1 MSLSDD
7 IYAIR
12 HGVGLSRLD
21 HVRYLRVTGARA
33 FEALDRV
40 VSGPL
45 RVRDGQLMHS
55 LLLTD
60 DARPF
65 ADIYLARDDEE
76 FFMLSEGPSSDELVD
91 HLRRHFPADGSV
103 SVEDRTATSAIL
115 GLDGP
120 YAWELLGAT
129 IDPEVIGLPY
139 LTFYHHRSSLCYRAG
154 KTGEYGY
161 GMIVP
166 RADADALEAR
176 MRSAGEMFDLRA
188 VGLDALDQCALENWF
203 FNIRREG
210 REPVTPIELQL
221 QWRVSY
227 RKQFV
232 GSDALTRRR
241 ADGARTRLTCI
252 IADGAVA
259 VGDSVFVDGN
269 PIGRVVNAGYSH
281 IREEWV
287 ALALIDIAWAY
298 PGIDC
303 TTAAGG
309 ATASVRAH
317 TISPPVLQN
326 RSLAVSPQLHSYS
339 TRGEY
344 SAPPLVRR

>member
-1 MSLSDD
+1 MTLADEVH
-7 IYAIR
+7 AIR
-12 HGVGLSRLD
+12 HGVALSRLE

-55 LLLTD
+55 LLLSD

-76 FFMLSEGPSSDELVD
+76 FFLLAEGPSAADLVD

-103 SVEDRTATSAIL
+103 SVEDCTTTFAIL

-166 RADADALEAR
+166 QAEASALEAR
-176 MRSAGEMFDLRA
+176 MRAVGEAFDLQT

-210 REPVTPIELQL
+210 REQVTPIELQL

-227 RKQFV
+227 KKHFV
-232 GSDALTRRR
+232 GSEALTRRR
-241 ADGARTRLTCI
+241 ADGALTRLTCI
-252 IADGAVA
+252 IADGTVA
-259 VGDSVFVDGN
+259 VGDSVFVDGD
-269 PIGRVVNAGYSH
+269 PIGRVVNAGYSDS
-281 IREEWV
+281 RKEWV
-287 ALALIDIAWAY
+287 ALALIDIGWAY

-303 TTAAGG
+303 TSAPAGSTSSFH
-309 ATASVRAH
+309 AR

-339 TRGEY
+339 TRAEY
-344 SAPPLVRR
+344 PFPPLVSP